1 MPVRAGGPVVLCSVA
16 VARIE
21 LLTVGEAFEDLI
33 FVGLERLPKP
43 GEEVKT
49 GQFVETIG
57 GGAIITAIAA
67 ARLGLSC
74 RIVSALSDAAALQL
88 EEEGVD
94 VCNVRKPGEPHAV
107 TASLSTKVNR
117 SFVTF
122 NGINDELEP
131 RLLPALD
138 GVTARHVHFAFF
150 PHDCGAWERTVTR
163 LREQKITTSWDFGWN
178 EGLLKDRRFAT
189 LVNALDYVFFNEQEA
204 ALYSRR
210 LSFQAAIAVW
220 KAHPRHVI
228 IKLGAKGS
236 RWLSAGMD
244 VSVPA
249 MRVHVVDTTGAGD
262 AFNGGFLS
270 GVLAGLP
277 PKACLKAG
285 NFVGGSSTRAPG
297 GIEALP
303 KDPEWIANARR

>member
-1 MPVRAGGPVVLCSVA
+1 VS
-16 VARIE
+16 RIID

-49 GQFVETIG
+49 SQFVETIG
-57 GGAIITAIAA
+57 GGAVISAIAA
-67 ARLGLSC
+67 ARLGIPV
-74 RIVSALSDAAALQL
+74 RIVSGLSDAAVARLAA
-88 EEEGVD
+88 EGVD
-94 VCNVRKPGEPHAV
+94 VQNLREPGEPHAV

-122 NGINDELEP
+122 NGINDVLEQ

-138 GVTARHVHFAFF
+138 KVSARHVHFAFY
-150 PHDCGAWERTVTR
+150 PHDCGAWERVLSR
-163 LREQKITTSWDFGWN
+163 LRTEKVTTSWDFGWN
-178 EGLLKDRRFAT
+178 EGLLKDRRFPQ

-204 ALYSRR
+204 ALYARR
-210 LSFQAAIAVW
+210 LTFDAAVPVW
-220 KAHPRHVI
+220 RAHPRTVI
-228 IKLGAKGS
+228 LKLGPKGS
-236 RWLSAGMD
+236 RWLSGSVD

-249 MRVHVVDTTGAGD
+249 LRVHVVDTTGAGD

-270 GVLAGLP
+270 AVLAGLP
-277 PKACLKAG
+277 PKACLRAG
-285 NFVGGSSTRAPG
+285 NFVGGTSTQAPG

-303 KDPEWIANARR
+303 RDEDWIANARK